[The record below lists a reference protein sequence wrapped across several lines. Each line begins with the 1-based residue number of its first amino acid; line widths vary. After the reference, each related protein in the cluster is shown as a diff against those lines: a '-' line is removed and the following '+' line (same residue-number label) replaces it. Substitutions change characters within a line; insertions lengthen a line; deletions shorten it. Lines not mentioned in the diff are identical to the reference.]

1 MFVINAYINALYKL
15 MQMFAQTT
23 PNNINNNHSAPAEKL
38 LSFIHDTLQSSLH
51 NKWLILILHQP
62 IKGEMKLNLLL

>member
-1 MFVINAYINALYKL
+1 
-15 MQMFAQTT
+15 MFAQTT

-51 NKWLILILHQP
+51 NKWFILILHQP
-62 IKGEMKLNLLL
+62 IKGEMKLNLLLWYVLIKYYFF